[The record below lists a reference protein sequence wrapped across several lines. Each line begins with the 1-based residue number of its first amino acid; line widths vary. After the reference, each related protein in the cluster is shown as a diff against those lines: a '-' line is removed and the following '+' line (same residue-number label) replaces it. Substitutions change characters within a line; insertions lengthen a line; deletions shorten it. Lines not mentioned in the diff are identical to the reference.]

1 MKTIPLE
8 VLSATEL
15 PEPDD
20 DLDALAFA
28 AVVREASDGALEE
41 LMTAD
46 QDEREQILDAIFAR
60 APARLRPDA
69 PRDLH
74 AVVHWR
80 VGGRPA
86 GGEDFYELVI
96 RGGACTVRKA
106 PVLEPHATVTI
117 EATAFLRLVSGAV
130 DAPLL
135 ASTGRLS
142 VAGDE
147 ELALYVES
155 LFERA

>member
-1 MKTIPLE
+1 MNPAPLQH
-8 VLSATEL
+8 LGATGL

-28 AVVREASDGALEE
+28 AIVRDASDEGLEE

-46 QDEREQILDAIFAR
+46 EDEREDLLDAIFAR
-60 APARLRPDA
+60 APARLRPNT

-86 GGEDFYELVI
+86 GGEDVYELVV
-96 RGGACTVRKA
+96 RGGACTVAKS
-106 PVLEPHATVTI
+106 PVHEPHATVTI
-117 EATAFLRLVSGAV
+117 DGTAFLRLVSGAA

-135 ASTGRLS
+135 ASTDRLT
-142 VAGDE
+142 VAGDR
-147 ELALYVES
+147 ELALHVES
-155 LFERA
+155 LFERP